1 MYTLTVE
8 RSDGERLTLTQYR
21 SAYQVTYAGFG
32 PVAADV
38 TTAARGMSNGD
49 KVASTRRGKRNA
61 VLTVYVN
68 GNVEQ
73 NRIHLYSYFTPGHEV
88 KLYYANGSR
97 DVYTQG
103 VVESFE
109 DDQFSAPYRVQISII
124 CPEPFWSGTKE
135 IVKEVSGVVS
145 MFSFPFSIAEEGVE
159 FSSLTGHDYAKIENE
174 GDEPTG
180 FVIRAYARENV
191 VEPMIYNA
199 ITSEAFRLTG
209 TLEKNH
215 TLTVNTSDGN
225 KRLTITAPGGIVT
238 NALYRKKQGSSWLKL
253 APGDN
258 YIAYSAAEGKENL
271 IVTIRYNNLYVG
283 V

>member
-1 MYTLTVE
+1 MYTLTAE
-8 RSDGERLTLTQYR
+8 RPDGERLTLTQYR

-38 TTAARGMSNGD
+38 TTATRGMSNGD
-49 KVASTRRGKRNA
+49 KIASTRRGKRNA

-73 NRIHLYSYFTPGHEV
+73 NRIRLYSFFTPGHEV
-88 KLYYANGSR
+88 KLYYKNGSR

-124 CPEPFWSGTKE
+124 CPEPFWSGTTE

-145 MFSFPFSIAEEGVE
+145 LFSFPFAIEEPGVE
-159 FSSLTGHDYAKIENE
+159 FSTLTGNGYAKIENA

-180 FVIRAYARENV
+180 FVITAYAREAV
-191 VEPMIYNA
+191 VEPVFYDA
-199 ITSEAFRLTG
+199 ITGEAFRFTG
-209 TLEKNH
+209 TLEEGH
-215 TLTVNTSDGN
+215 TLTINTSDGS

-238 NALYRKKQGSSWLKL
+238 NALYRKQKGSVWLKL

-258 YIAYSAAEGKENL
+258 YIAYSATEGKENL
-271 IVTIRYNNLYVG
+271 LVTIRYNNLYVG